1 MIEIRLT
8 PVRVESVR
16 LVCDDDTDEHF
27 HLAVYDLIRPQITAI
42 DAILQ
47 RLTAAAN
54 SAGVISE
61 SGEPRGDGAL

>member
-16 LVCDDDTDEHF
+16 LLCDDATDESLHI
-27 HLAVYDLIRPQITAI
+27 AIYDLIRPQITAI
-42 DAILQ
+42 DTILQ

-54 SAGVISE
+54 SPGGPKAATE
-61 SGEPRGDGAL
+61 RQR